1 MLTLWL
7 IMGLMT
13 VLALGFCVWPFWRQR
28 GGVPVVSRQQTNLYL
43 YKERVAELARQKAD
57 QTISDDELAQAEREL
72 QVQLLQDTDSKDIQ
86 LSSVSTVRRGMLWL
100 TIGFV
105 PMIAA
110 LLYYHWGSET
120 QLAAYYQQ
128 QRMAPKV
135 QAMLE
140 ELQTPDEV
148 IDRLKERLA
157 IEPDSA
163 KGWYLLGRIY
173 FTQAEFAEAV
183 DAFAKA
189 YKLDESDTDVA
200 TQYAQSLYFADQH
213 QLQPN
218 TKQIVDKVLK
228 AEPGNFAA
236 LNLLAVAAY
245 EQKDFDTAIHY
256 WEQMLS
262 LIPEMDPAHQEILN
276 AISQAQVARQ
286 DSQKTTA
293 TEKLTVQ
300 VDLAEPLR
308 KQVSPETTVFI
319 YAKSVDGP
327 PMPAA
332 IVRKQVK
339 DLPATVTLS
348 NDDAMNPAYTLSQ
361 LSKALVVARVSASG
375 KAMPETGDLEGES
388 KPLVVSEQTGVVH
401 VTIDHTLR

>member
-7 IMGLMT
+7 TMGLMT
-13 VLALGFCVWPFWRQR
+13 VVALGFCAWPFWRQH
-28 GGVPVVSRQQTNLYL
+28 GSVVLVSRQQTNLSL
-43 YKERVAELARQKAD
+43 YKERLVELKQQKAD
-57 QTISDDELAQAEREL
+57 QVISADEFAQAEHEL
-72 QVQLLQDTDSKDIQ
+72 QVQLLQDTDNKETDVNP
-86 LSSVSTVRRGMLWL
+86 VSNMRRGVLWL
-100 TIGFV
+100 MVGFV
-105 PMIAA
+105 PMVAA

-140 ELQTPDEV
+140 ELQTPDAV
-148 IDRLKERLA
+148 IERLKERLA

-173 FTQAEFAEAV
+173 FTQAEFTKAA

-189 YKLDESDTDVA
+189 YKLDESDTNVA
-200 TQYAQSLYFADQH
+200 IQYAQSLYFANQH
-213 QLQPN
+213 HLQPSI
-218 TKQIVDKVLK
+218 KQIIDKVLE

-286 DSQKTTA
+286 GGQKTTA

-300 VDLAEPLR
+300 VDLAESLR
-308 KQVSPETTVFI
+308 KQVTPDTTVFI

-348 NDDAMNPAYTLSQ
+348 NDDAMNPAYTISQ
-361 LSKALVVARVSASG
+361 LSKALIVARISTSG
-375 KAMPETGDLEGES
+375 NAMPEAGDLEGQS
-388 KPLVVSEQTGVVH
+388 KPLVVSEQSGIVH
-401 VTIDHTLR
+401 ITIDHTI